1 MLKQIDFT
9 KLPITDIVNEIIYT
23 AAEAGASD
31 IHFDPT
37 ETTIR
42 VRFRIDGVLIDYT
55 IIPENIRKNLIA
67 RLKIISGMDITES
80 RLPQDGAIKTTIKNI
95 NLDMRVS
102 SLPTN
107 EGEKIVIRI
116 LDYSASM
123 EGLESLGF
131 TPNNLRKMKELIKEP
146 NGIILVTGATGS
158 GKSTTVYSLLQLLN
172 TPEVNLV
179 TVEDPVEM
187 NIDGINQIQVN
198 SEVGLTF
205 ASVLRSILRQDP
217 DIIMIGEIRDDET
230 AKIAVRA
237 SITGHLVLSTI
248 HTNNALNTIERLTDM
263 DVERYLLASSLN
275 GIVSQKLARRIC
287 PHCKKMR
294 PAIDYEKKLF
304 KLNLGVNI
312 TELAYAKGCS
322 ECVGGYKGRIAI
334 HEVLVI
340 SQKIR
345 DAIANGVSKENLRNL
360 VYTKGGTTT
369 MLQDGLGKVLQGITT
384 IEEIIRIVELNDEN
398 TKIVES
404 KDSNID
410 SAVDNV
416 NIETDS
422 EANNVAD
429 TVNTSAA
436 TNNVVSQ
443 PSPSTPPEP
452 AIEKKQATEGLANV
466 PITPIVENEDV
477 IEDINISDDNTTNL
491 NNNISNPVNQVD
503 SSEAK
508 ENVSV
513 SQIDNSETNVSS
525 SINQINNSQADT
537 NNASDFE
544 KQTPTLNNSNIH
556 NLNTQPQVNTTQNIP
571 NQSIQRPIN
580 PGQNISNQPIQRPI
594 NMNNNI
600 PDPAHPRPINF
611 NRSYPDPA
619 HPRPINSTRPGNSP
633 I

>member
-1 MLKQIDFT
+1 MLKQLDFT
-9 KLPITDIVNEIIYT
+9 KLPITEIVNEIIYT

-55 IIPENIRKNLIA
+55 VIPENIRKNLIA

-116 LDYSASM
+116 LDYSASLQ
-123 EGLESLGF
+123 GLESLGF
-131 TPNNLRKMKELIKEP
+131 SPDNLRKMKELIKEP

-158 GKSTTVYSLLQLLN
+158 GKSTTVYSLLQILN

-287 PHCKKMR
+287 QHCKKTR
-294 PAIDYEKKLF
+294 PAIEYEKKLF
-304 KLNLGVNI
+304 KLNLGIDIN
-312 TELAYAKGCS
+312 ELYYAEGCS
-322 ECVGGYKGRIAI
+322 NCVSGYKGRIAI

-340 SQKIR
+340 SQEIR
-345 DAIANGVSKENLRNL
+345 DAIANGMSKENLRNL
-360 VYTKGGTTT
+360 VYKEDGTTT
-369 MLQDGLGKVLQGITT
+369 LLQDGLQKVLQGITT
-384 IEEIIRIVELNDEN
+384 IEEILRIVELDDES
-398 TKIVES
+398 TKIVENKIEDTS
-404 KDSNID
+404 KQPLQTTNNQNSSDT
-410 SAVDNV
+410 NV
-416 NIETDS
+416 N
-422 EANNVAD
+422 
-429 TVNTSAA
+429 
-436 TNNVVSQ
+436 
-443 PSPSTPPEP
+443 
-452 AIEKKQATEGLANV
+452 
-466 PITPIVENEDV
+466 
-477 IEDINISDDNTTNL
+477 
-491 NNNISNPVNQVD
+491 
-503 SSEAK
+503 
-508 ENVSV
+508 
-513 SQIDNSETNVSS
+513 
-525 SINQINNSQADT
+525 
-537 NNASDFE
+537 
-544 KQTPTLNNSNIH
+544 
-556 NLNTQPQVNTTQNIP
+556 
-571 NQSIQRPIN
+571 NQSLEILDI
-580 PGQNISNQPIQRPI
+580 
-594 NMNNNI
+594 
-600 PDPAHPRPINF
+600 
-611 NRSYPDPA
+611 
-619 HPRPINSTRPGNSP
+619 
-633 I
+633 